1 VILTIVSFR
10 KLALLSFY
18 CALAIP
24 VAAEESE
31 AIDEIQVT
39 AFLFLDANI
48 AIEGDLAIVAKVFT
62 WAAGHTIECN
72 QAGVQRARKNALAAG
87 ELSEQPNNA
96 SVLASNNTVLFTLR
110 SPMAAWESIRRAYRL
125 RIDSHRQ
132 NSTTADSTYIAGQV
146 FRVLVFRN
154 GAVPLVN

>member
-1 VILTIVSFR
+1 LSKR
-10 KLALLSFY
+10 KTSRRQCRAPTL
-18 CALAIP
+18 P
-24 VAAEESE
+24 
-31 AIDEIQVT
+31 
-39 AFLFLDANI
+39 FLFLDANI